1 MSFKFK
7 GLSPAQKMR
16 SRRIYDKEVEKVAA
30 SNTSTSLIE
39 SFLALVCETL
49 YDEFGWGDV
58 RLNRFRERLMNKLD
72 CINTDLVD
80 FEDIRANM
88 NVQTIVVKNKKVYK
102 IDDDLREIKKKEIEE
117 MKARRKRA

>member
-49 YDEFGWGDV
+49 YDEFGWGDI
-58 RLNRFRERLMNKLD
+58 RLNRFKDRLQNKLD

-88 NVQTIVVKNKKVYK
+88 NVQTIVVKDKKVYK

>member
-49 YDEFGWGDV
+49 YDEFGWGDI
-58 RLNRFRERLMNKLD
+58 RLNRFKDRLQNKLD

-88 NVQTIVVKNKKVYK
+88 NIQTIVVKDKKVYK

-117 MKARRKRA
+117 MKSK

>member
-7 GLSPAQKMR
+7 GLSPAEKMR
-16 SRRIYDKEVEKVAA
+16 SRRLYDAEVQKVAA
-30 SNTSTSLIE
+30 STTSTSLIE

-72 CINTDLVD
+72 CINSDLVD

-88 NVQTIVVKNKKVYK
+88 SVQTIVVVDKEVYRIDGDTRTKIERKLKKNESKS
-102 IDDDLREIKKKEIEE
+102 EF
-117 MKARRKRA
+117 

>member
-58 RLNRFRERLMNKLD
+58 RLNRFKDRLQNKLD

-88 NVQTIVVKNKKVYK
+88 NIQTIVVRDKKVYK
-102 IDDDLREIKKKEIEE
+102 VDDDLREIKKKEIEE
-117 MKARRKRA
+117 MKAKRKRA

>member
-16 SRRIYDKEVEKVAA
+16 SRRIYDKEVEEVAA

-58 RLNRFRERLMNKLD
+58 RLNRFKERLMNKLD

-88 NVQTIVVKNKKVYK
+88 NIQTIVVKDKKVYK
-102 IDDDLREIKKKEIEE
+102 IDDDLKENGVIE
-117 MKARRKRA
+117 

>member
-49 YDEFGWGDV
+49 HDEFGWGDI
-58 RLNRFRERLMNKLD
+58 RLNRFRDRLMNKLD

-88 NVQTIVVKNKKVYK
+88 NVQTIEVKDKKVYK

>member
-16 SRRIYDKEVEKVAA
+16 TRRLYDKEVKKVAA

-39 SFLALVCETL
+39 SFLALACETL

-88 NVQTIVVKNKKVYK
+88 NVQTIVVQDKKVYK
-102 IDDDLREIKKKEIEE
+102 IDDDLRELKEKEIEE
-117 MKARRKRA
+117 IKARRKRA

>member
-58 RLNRFRERLMNKLD
+58 RLNRFRDRLMNKLD

-88 NVQTIVVKNKKVYK
+88 NVQTIVVKDKKVYK
-102 IDDDLREIKKKEIEE
+102 IDEDLRELKKKEIDEI
-117 MKARRKRA
+117 KARRKRA

>member
-1 MSFKFK
+1 MTFQFK
-7 GLSPAQKMR
+7 GLSPGEKMR
-16 SRRIYDKEVEKVAA
+16 ARKLYDAEVQKVAA

-72 CINTDLVD
+72 CINSDLVD

-88 NVQTIVVKNKKVYK
+88 SIPKIVVVDREVYRIDGDTRTKIERKLKK
-102 IDDDLREIKKKEIEE
+102 DKK
-117 MKARRKRA
+117 